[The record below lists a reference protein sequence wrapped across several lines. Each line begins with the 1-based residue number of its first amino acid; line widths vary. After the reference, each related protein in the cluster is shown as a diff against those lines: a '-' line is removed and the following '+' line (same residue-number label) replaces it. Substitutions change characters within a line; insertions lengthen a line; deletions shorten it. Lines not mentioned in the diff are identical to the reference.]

1 MKNKIQRKN
10 LIIITQVKS
19 HVNLMMVAIM
29 KRTSKEKG
37 RKEEIGK
44 DKRIIMG
51 VTRETIVKMEEAIME
66 DQDIITVIG
75 LHQDPIVLTDMKE
88 MRDL

>member
-10 LIIITQVKS
+10 LIIITQEKS